1 MITIFSLSFLL
12 SIGHFSAF
20 FGVYSM
26 AVDTIFLCFLEDL
39 ERNNGED
46 RPYLMSKDLKRILGK
61 MESVASRGTPR

>member
-1 MITIFSLSFLL
+1 
-12 SIGHFSAF
+12 
-20 FGVYSM
+20 M